1 MNEANIVPLLEEV
14 RNTILEHAGERI
26 AFIAVFGSRAREE
39 AHSLS
44 DTDIAIKTNIEDSVA
59 RGELRMRLNSVLSGP
74 KMRVDIVF
82 VEDLDWEFKY
92 RIARDGTVLL
102 NRNDSWEEFVESV
115 IKYYP
120 DYHVFFSKLLDQ
132 SIRRKI

>member
-14 RNTILEHAGERI
+14 RDTILEHAGERI
-26 AFIAVFGSRAREE
+26 DFVAVFGSRAREE
-39 AHSLS
+39 AHALS
-44 DTDIAIKTNIEDSVA
+44 DTDIAIKTNVEDPVA
-59 RGELRMRLNSVLSGP
+59 LGELRMRLNSVLSGP

-82 VEDLDWEFKY
+82 VENLDWEFKF

-120 DYHVFFSKLLDQ
+120 DYHIFFSKLLDQ